1 MADAQPRARDEFYMR
16 RACRLAL
23 KGAGRTSPNPMVG
36 AVLVRSGQVV
46 GSGYHHFAGADHAE
60 IVALKRA
67 GRKARGATLYLTLEP
82 CSHYGRTPPCVDAV
96 IRAGIREVV
105 CGTRDPNPL
114 VAGRG
119 FRRLR
124 RAGVIVRI
132 GILER
137 QCRMLIESFA
147 KFITQR
153 LPFVTLKLAASLDGK
168 IAAASGDARW
178 ISGEESRRAV
188 HGLRNRVDAV
198 VIGSGTLKADD
209 PQLTCRIDGGR
220 NPWRVVLDSRLS
232 ISLSAQI
239 LHQKDPDKTIIV
251 SAAGA
256 PAAKTRA
263 VEALGAHVWRFP
275 RGKGDVPWFPVL
287 RKLAAMDVVNVLIE
301 GGAKV
306 AASALR
312 EKVVD
317 KIIFFYAPKIIGGD
331 GVAMIGDLGIRRV
344 RQALELE
351 DLRFAKSGKDLL
363 VTGYLSRA
371 KLPRR

>member
-1 MADAQPRARDEFYMR
+1 
-16 RACRLAL
+16 
-23 KGAGRTSPNPMVG
+23 
-36 AVLVRSGQVV
+36 
-46 GSGYHHFAGADHAE
+46 
-60 IVALKRA
+60 
-67 GRKARGATLYLTLEP
+67 
-82 CSHYGRTPPCVDAV
+82 
-96 IRAGIREVV
+96 
-105 CGTRDPNPL
+105 

-147 KFITQR
+147 KFITRR

-168 IAAASGDARW
+168 IAAGSGDARW

-256 PAAKTRA
+256 PASKTRA
-263 VEALGAHVWRFP
+263 IEALGSHVWRFP
-275 RGKGDVPWFPVL
+275 RGNGDVPWFPVL
-287 RKLAAMDVVNVLIE
+287 RKLAAMGVVNVLIE

-344 RQALELE
+344 RQALELK

-371 KLPRR
+371 KSPRQ

>member
-1 MADAQPRARDEFYMR
+1 LADAPPRARDEFYMR

-67 GRKARGATLYLTLEP
+67 GGKARGATLYLTLEP

-119 FRRLR
+119 FRQLR
-124 RAGVIVRI
+124 RAGVIVRS
-132 GILER
+132 GILEP

-168 IAAASGDARW
+168 IAVASGDARW
-178 ISGEESRRAV
+178 ISGAESRRAV
-188 HGLRNRVDAV
+188 HGLRNRLDAV

-209 PQLTCRIDGGR
+209 PQLTCRIEGGR

-251 SAAGA
+251 STAGA
-256 PAAKTRA
+256 PAAKARA
-263 VEALGAHVWRFP
+263 IEALGSRVWRFP
-275 RGKGDVPWFPVL
+275 AGRGGVSWFPVL
-287 RKLAAMDVVNVLIE
+287 RKLAAMGVVNVLIE

-306 AASALR
+306 AASALQ

-317 KIIFFYAPKIIGGD
+317 KVIFFYAPKIIGGD

-363 VTGYLSRA
+363 VTGYLRRA
-371 KLPRR
+371 KSPRR

>member
-1 MADAQPRARDEFYMR
+1 MR
-16 RACRLAL
+16 RAYRLAL

-36 AVLVRSGQVV
+36 AVLVRGGHVV
-46 GSGYHHFAGADHAE
+46 GVGYHHFAGADHAE

-82 CSHYGRTPPCVDAV
+82 CSHHGRTPPCVDAL

-114 VAGRG
+114 VVGRG

-124 RAGVIVRI
+124 RAGVTVRV

-137 QCRMLIESFA
+137 QCRLLIESFA

-153 LPFVTLKLAASLDGK
+153 VPFVTLKLAATLDGK

-188 HGLRNRVDAV
+188 HRLRNTVDAV
-198 VIGSGTLKADD
+198 VIGSGTLQADD
-209 PQLTCRIDGGR
+209 PQLTCRIKGGR
-220 NPWRVVLDSRLS
+220 NPWRVVLDSRLAVP
-232 ISLSAQI
+232 LSAKI
-239 LHQKDPDKTIIV
+239 LHQKDADKTIIV
-251 SAAGA
+251 SGPGA
-256 PAAKTRA
+256 PAAKARA
-263 VEALGAHVWRFP
+263 IEALGARVWQFP
-275 RGKGDVPWFPVL
+275 LGDRNVPWFPVL
-287 RKLAAMDVVNVLIE
+287 RKLAALGVVSVLIE
-301 GGAKV
+301 GGGKV
-306 AASALR
+306 AASALK

-331 GVAMIGDLGIRRV
+331 GVAMIGNLGIRRIS
-344 RQALELE
+344 QALEL
-351 DLRFAKSGKDLL
+351 DDVRFAKSGKDLL
-363 VTGYLSRA
+363 VTGYLTRPKA
-371 KLPRR
+371 ARR

>member
-1 MADAQPRARDEFYMR
+1 
-16 RACRLAL
+16 
-23 KGAGRTSPNPMVG
+23 
-36 AVLVRSGQVV
+36 
-46 GSGYHHFAGADHAE
+46 DHAE

-67 GRKARGATLYLTLEP
+67 GGKARGATLYLTLEP

-119 FRRLR
+119 FRQLR
-124 RAGVIVRI
+124 RAGVIVRS
-132 GILER
+132 GILEP

-168 IAAASGDARW
+168 IAVASGDARW
-178 ISGEESRRAV
+178 ISGAESRRAV
-188 HGLRNRVDAV
+188 HGLRNRLDAV

-209 PQLTCRIDGGR
+209 PQLTCRIEGGR

-251 SAAGA
+251 STAGA
-256 PAAKTRA
+256 PAAKARA
-263 VEALGAHVWRFP
+263 IEALGSRVWRFP
-275 RGKGDVPWFPVL
+275 AGRGGVSWFPVL
-287 RKLAAMDVVNVLIE
+287 RKLAAMGVVNVLIE

-306 AASALR
+306 AASALQ

-317 KIIFFYAPKIIGGD
+317 KVIFFYAPKIIGGD
-331 GVAMIGDLGIRRV
+331 GFAMIGDLGIRRV

-363 VTGYLSRA
+363 VTGYLRRA
-371 KLPRR
+371 KSPRR